1 MTPMSRFLLMGSGE
15 FEARSG
21 EVEPTALTERLALR
35 WSSRQP
41 ARRRGR
47 RPGDGGRVCRSTITR
62 RDDLVRSWKPPRWS
76 FFSGGCR
83 AYLFSVPWGTS
94 FLEALIG
101 TTDRGLSFAGCS
113 AGAMVAASLPPRR
126 APGHPLRWDRRWGM
140 SRTCGLGLPTG

>member
-47 RPGDGGRVCRSTITR
+47 RPGDGGRVCRSTITQDSGSRPMSPAKMCEDAR
-62 RDDLVRSWKPPRWS
+62 RGFPDPSNTRREVRFPS
-76 FFSGGCR
+76 
-83 AYLFSVPWGTS
+83 
-94 FLEALIG
+94 
-101 TTDRGLSFAGCS
+101 
-113 AGAMVAASLPPRR
+113 VAAERPERRIGVGPAQIAWERQWLP
-126 APGHPLRWDRRWGM
+126 W
-140 SRTCGLGLPTG
+140 T